1 MDAFQGHYKDGTD
14 SLLPILCCSLSSFK
28 IILFFVYAVT
38 LSGLFFAIGT
48 VVLLLLAMVIV
59 IEQPYKV
66 KFATYNTIDTILILL
81 FAALYASIVCLNVSQ
96 MKSLKFVK
104 MYLIIVLLTA
114 IFPLLYI
121 FCSHYTLAVYCCSY
135 EQVQLSYITLQVCTT
150 VEELVSILIQNK
162 HEYSYIVHTQQLLCA
177 YM

>member
-1 MDAFQGHYKDGTD
+1 MLSKVITRMELTRDCRYFAAVYP
-14 SLLPILCCSLSSFK
+14 LLK

-59 IEQPYKV
+59 IVQPYKV
-66 KFATYNTIDTILILL
+66 KFATYSTIDTILILL

-135 EQVQLSYITLQVCTT
+135 EQVQLSYISYLASLSIFFCFLCNTIVLLLSMYTL
-150 VEELVSILIQNK
+150 LIP
-162 HEYSYIVHTQQLLCA
+162 I
-177 YM
+177 